1 MEVLF
6 APDVFKSVPWISTL
20 GNHEANNDGH
30 KYGSVTMCLYF
41 TETAEQYIKTVVE
54 PILSPEL
61 FDKYFENGGDVIEN
75 AELFMKENCVMFI
88 E

>member
-1 MEVLF
+1 
-6 APDVFKSVPWISTL
+6 
-20 GNHEANNDGH
+20 
-30 KYGSVTMCLYF
+30 MCLYF
-41 TETAEQYIKTVVE
+41 SETAEQYIKTVVE

-75 AELFMKENCVMFI
+75 AELFMKENCEMFI